1 MFKLIQQTIEAEHG
15 ALTPVQLNK
24 LHNLIEQTDFTRIRG
39 DPHAAIREVT
49 KRYVSEL
56 WPSGS
61 ITSVR
66 QKKAYICLDSFNR
79 RLDTNDLSVYSWYYS
94 EYRTTV
100 QGFITSTMPLV
111 NIKSIKLYQ
120 PSVPAFSQLNSMNR
134 VSIYFREFG
143 VYAYQPSNGAP
154 YHYLLR
160 YSPSLASNRYVDLN
174 LEEANGGIFTFYKPI
189 TKLDTLSVSFGNPS
203 DIILFNNDRDDGRV
217 TGYGLVTTFTMTKA
231 HNLQTDDIIYISGF
245 TTGTPGYN
253 AGINTQLGMSITRTG
268 NNTFTIPINTSSG
281 AVAWIANQPV
291 QCFYAPFRVIIP
303 MEITLE

>member
-15 ALTPVQLNK
+15 ALNPAQLNQ
-24 LHNLIEQTDFTRIRG
+24 LHNLIERTDFTRLSGSQAVRMI
-39 DPHAAIREVT
+39 T
-49 KRYVSEL
+49 SRYVSEL
-56 WPSGS
+56 WPSGGVA
-61 ITSVR
+61 VR

-79 RLDTNDLSVYSWYYS
+79 RLDTDAYSWYYS
-94 EYRTTV
+94 EYRTTA
-100 QGFITSTMPLV
+100 QGFITSTVPLA

-120 PSVPAFSQLNSMNR
+120 PSIPAYPQLNSMNR

-160 YSPSLASNRYVDLN
+160 YTPSAASARYVDLN

-203 DIILFNNDRDDGRV
+203 EIILFKNDRDDGVV
-217 TGYGLVTTFTMTKA
+217 TGYGAVTTFTMANA
-231 HNLQTDDIIYISGF
+231 HNLQTGDVVYITGF
-245 TTGTPGYN
+245 TTGTPGYE
-253 AGINTQLGMSITRTG
+253 AGINTQLGVAITRTG
-268 NNTFTIPINTSSG
+268 NNTFTIAVNTSSS
-281 AVAWIANQPV
+281 AVTWISNQPIK
-291 QCFYAPFRVIIP
+291 CFYAPFRVIIP